1 MSKTVFC
8 HKLQIE
14 APALTAPPFPGELGE
29 RIQKEI
35 SKPAWDLWINHQTML
50 INEYRLNLM
59 TPEAR
64 QFLTKE
70 MKKFLFEDGSEKP
83 PGFQEK

>member
-29 RIQKEI
+29 RIQK
-35 SKPAWDLWINHQTML
+35 
-50 INEYRLNLM
+50 
-59 TPEAR
+59 
-64 QFLTKE
+64 
-70 MKKFLFEDGSEKP
+70 KFQSR
-83 PGFQEK
+83 PGIYG